1 MVTDLTMEWQAI
13 GAKPIR
19 ADAPAGNPVRDDA
32 DFLSMQDEIQKLESL
47 SHEQVNWRQ
56 VVAGGRIVLA
66 DKSKD
71 LLAAAYACLGLLHEE
86 GIPGLAAGLACLRDM
101 LARYWD
107 SLYPEAKRVQKRM
120 DVLVW
125 LEGRLQTAFGER
137 GFSSHDLDPL
147 RTCEELLRV
156 LETLLV
162 EKAADKAPG
171 FAGLR
176 NEIAR
181 QIEQLGQPE
190 PKPEGKGQESHGAA
204 GPPTTSGG
212 PRSITTAD
220 DCRNALREAGDL
232 IRRAAL
238 FARGQDSSLPWPYRL
253 VRATMWATLQ
263 MPSPIDDGLS
273 RIPPPTPHVVHRY
286 QELYAKGVW
295 AQLLEQIESQCPETP
310 FWLDP
315 HRMAARALGQLGAS
329 YRQAKTAMEDEVR
342 TLIERLP
349 ELAGCRFSDDMP
361 FADEETRQW
370 IGALQGT
377 TADVTD
383 SERGGAIKPG
393 LEGNRLDDLYVQ
405 AATLAEQGRLKE
417 AIALLQNESAGSC
430 SERERF
436 LLRLDAAKLCLL
448 AGHLKVALSQLEG
461 LDEAIVRFALD
472 AWEPTLSVDVWKTMW
487 QVLQQLLKDARPPA
501 AEWADRAEAVHRR
514 ISRVDMLSG
523 LDMEGK
529 HQSARVER

>member
-19 ADAPAGNPVRDDA
+19 ADAPAGSPVRDDA

-125 LEGRLQTAFGER
+125 LEGRLETAFGER

-190 PKPEGKGQESHGAA
+190 PKPEGKGQESQGAA

-238 FARGQDSSLPWPYRL
+238 FARAQDSSLPWPYRL

-417 AIALLQNESAGSC
+417 AIALLQNESAVSC

-436 LLRLDAAKLCLL
+436 LLRLDAAKLCLR
-448 AGHLKVALSQLEG
+448 AGHPKVALSQLEG